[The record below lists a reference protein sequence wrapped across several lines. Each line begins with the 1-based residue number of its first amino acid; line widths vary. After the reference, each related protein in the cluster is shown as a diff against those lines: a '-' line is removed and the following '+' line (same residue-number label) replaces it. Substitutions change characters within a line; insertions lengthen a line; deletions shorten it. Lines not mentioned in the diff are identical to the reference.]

1 MLVILGFLTILTL
14 LVAIGRRIMT
24 PLSALIAIPV
34 IASLAA
40 GFGTKTA
47 GFMLHGV
54 QSVAGVAGM
63 FIFAI
68 VYFGVMTDA
77 GMLDPIIDLILKSV
91 GSNPT
96 KIVMGTSLLALLVH
110 LDGSGAVTFLVTV
123 PVMLP
128 LYERLGMDKRVLACA
143 ASLSAGVNFLP
154 WTGPLIR
161 ASASLHIPVGSIF
174 NPLIPVQIAGL
185 FFVFAAAWWLGRG
198 ETKRLGMAAG
208 AGSTLADSTLVTRR
222 KFEEGERLLRRPERV
237 GWNLGLTVLLTAG
250 MIAWKLD
257 PVAVFMVGVAVALQ
271 INYPDL
277 NVQRERIDAHS
288 RAALMM
294 AGIILAAGAFTGIM
308 KETGMLNAMAA
319 SAVAFAPGGAARH
332 LPFALGMMTMPLSVV
347 FDPDSFYFGMLPVLA
362 RTAAKFGVPPIQMA
376 QGALLGLHTT
386 GFPVSPLT
394 PAPFLLVGLTGIEFR
409 EHQRFTLPYL
419 LGASVAMTLT
429 AVAFGIFPF

>member
-1 MLVILGFLTILTL
+1 MLAILGFLTILAL
-14 LVAIGRRIMT
+14 LVVIARGIMT

-34 IASLAA
+34 MTALVA
-40 GFGTKTA
+40 GFGTKIA
-47 GFMLHGV
+47 AFMLHGV

-77 GMLDPIIDLILKSV
+77 GMLDPIIDWILRTV
-91 GSNPT
+91 GSHPT
-96 KIVMGTSLLALLVH
+96 RIVVGTSLLALLVH

-154 WTGPLIR
+154 WTGPMIR
-161 ASASLHIPVGSIF
+161 ASASLHIPVTSIF
-174 NPLIPVQIAGL
+174 NPLLPVQFAGL
-185 FFVFAAAWWLGRG
+185 VFVFAAAWWLGSR
-198 ETKRLGMAAG
+198 ETKRLQLTT
-208 AGSTLADSTLVTRR
+208 SHDSKLVVAR
-222 KFEEGERLLRRPERV
+222 KLEESERLLRRPQRT
-237 GWNLGLTVLLTAG
+237 GWNLGLTLLLIAG
-250 MIAWKLD
+250 MIAAKLD
-257 PVAVFMVGVAVALQ
+257 PVAVFMVGAVVALQ

-277 NVQRERIDAHS
+277 SMQRGRVEAHS

-308 KETGMLNAMAA
+308 KESGMLNAMAA
-319 SAVAFAPGGAARH
+319 SAVTFAPGSAARH
-332 LPFALGMMTMPLSVV
+332 LPFVLGLVSMPLSVV
-347 FDPDSFYFGMLPVLA
+347 FDPDSFYFGVLPVLSQ
-362 RTAAKFGVPPIQMA
+362 TAAKFGVPPLEMA

-394 PAPFLLVGLTGIEFR
+394 PAPFLLVGLAGIEFR
-409 EHQRFTLPYL
+409 EHQKFTFPFL
-419 LGASVAMTLT
+419 LGASVVMTLV
-429 AVAFGIFPF
+429 AVALQIFPL